1 MNFATKHLTE
11 SAIIANTVH
20 DFYNQH
26 PYPPPINN
34 LDSYQ
39 KRWQEYNRRR
49 AEFHLFW
56 PNQPYCEGGT
66 ILVAGCGTSQAAKY
80 ALRQPGARVIG
91 IDFSETSIKHSLQL
105 KDKYNLKN
113 LELKVLPIEQVGE
126 LQEKFDKIIC
136 TGVLHH
142 LPDPARGLCALVNV
156 LKANGAMHLMLYAPY
171 GRIGIYMLQE
181 LCQHIEVIP
190 SRPEIEDLARLLHI
204 LPHDHPLQSRLHD
217 SPDFQNEVGLA
228 DALLHPQD
236 RAYSVPQVFELLEG
250 CGLKFGRWLRQAPYL
265 PMCSLL
271 AKTAFASRINQLTS
285 EQQYTVLELFRG
297 TMARHSFIAHHA
309 EQVDIKSQVC
319 FDRDEWQE
327 FIPIRMPETI
337 LVQEKLPANVA
348 AVLINQTHTFTDL
361 YLPINKVE
369 KDWFDAIDGNK
380 SITEIMQKTHPGA
393 GTEIEGNIKDL
404 FERLW
409 RYDQVVFDT
418 SQALF
423 ANRAIG

>member
-1 MNFATKHLTE
+1 
-11 SAIIANTVH
+11 
-20 DFYNQH
+20 
-26 PYPPPINN
+26 
-34 LDSYQ
+34 
-39 KRWQEYNRRR
+39 
-49 AEFHLFW
+49 
-56 PNQPYCEGGT
+56 
-66 ILVAGCGTSQAAKY
+66 
-80 ALRQPGARVIG
+80 
-91 IDFSETSIKHSLQL
+91 
-105 KDKYNLKN
+105 
-113 LELKVLPIEQVGE
+113 
-126 LQEKFDKIIC
+126 
-136 TGVLHH
+136 
-142 LPDPARGLCALVNV
+142 
-156 LKANGAMHLMLYAPY
+156 MHLMLYAPY
-171 GRIGIYMLQE
+171 GRIDLYASG

-190 SRPEIEDLARLLHI
+190 SRPEIEDLAGYHP
-204 LPHDHPLQSRLHD
+204 PHDHPLQSRLH
-217 SPDFQNEVGLA
+217 GLPIFRTK
-228 DALLHPQD
+228 LVWRVCLHPQD

-380 SITEIMQKTHPGA
+380 SITEIMQKHILGRELKLRVT
-393 GTEIEGNIKDL
+393 
-404 FERLW
+404 
-409 RYDQVVFDT
+409 
-418 SQALF
+418 
-423 ANRAIG
+423 